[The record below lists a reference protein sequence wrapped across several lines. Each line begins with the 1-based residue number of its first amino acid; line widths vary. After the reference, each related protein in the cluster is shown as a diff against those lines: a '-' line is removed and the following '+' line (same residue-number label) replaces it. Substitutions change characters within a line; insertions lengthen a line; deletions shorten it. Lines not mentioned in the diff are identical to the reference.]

1 MPSTTGVA
9 RAAATSATLGA
20 LGLVLSLV
28 LSVSACGSGSG
39 GSGSAGAGSGATST
53 TPSTASAIPTA
64 TPSTLPSPDV
74 ETIIGVV
81 SAGTEKGCRVLT
93 VDVTGEV
100 LPPIGGGLQPGMIVT
115 VRGYRLKGVRTTC
128 MQGKPFKITEVVT
141 TST

>member
-20 LGLVLSLV
+20 LGLV

-100 LPPIGGGLQPGMIVT
+100 LQPIGGGLQPGMIVT